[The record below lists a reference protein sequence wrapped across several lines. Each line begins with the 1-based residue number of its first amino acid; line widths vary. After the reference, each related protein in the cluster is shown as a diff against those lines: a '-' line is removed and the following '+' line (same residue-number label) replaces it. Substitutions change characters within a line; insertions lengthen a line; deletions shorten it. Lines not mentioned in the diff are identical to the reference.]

1 MKRIL
6 IATGLAAGLAAGL
19 AGADEAWNTP
29 IGEVVYDHDT
39 PEGHAVLTYPI
50 EGSDV
55 LGIGYVTGLAG
66 QTEGRG
72 AYSGI
77 WIEPDH
83 AGVERCDFAITDPE
97 TGDARWNWGTF
108 DMVFVQPDFP
118 SSWVIQRGYCF
129 EQPSEFLTG
138 EPITGGQ

>member
-55 LGIGYVTGLAG
+55 LGLG
-66 QTEGRG
+66 
-72 AYSGI
+72 
-77 WIEPDH
+77 
-83 AGVERCDFAITDPE
+83 
-97 TGDARWNWGTF
+97 
-108 DMVFVQPDFP
+108 
-118 SSWVIQRGYCF
+118 
-129 EQPSEFLTG
+129 
-138 EPITGGQ
+138 